1 MKSIANN
8 KELGLTIQ
16 AIEITKYEQ
25 EKQVDMLYRHDIEY
39 DELIPAAQKA
49 QMKEAYFRMFREA
62 KNPVVQFLV
71 TGPYAISK
79 M

>member
-1 MKSIANN
+1 
-8 KELGLTIQ
+8 
-16 AIEITKYEQ
+16 
-25 EKQVDMLYRHDIEY
+25 
-39 DELIPAAQKA
+39 
-49 QMKEAYFRMFREA
+49 MKEAYFRMFREA